1 MESLGQKEIEPLGVY
16 FHIIFHLAKSKLD
29 IKGRK
34 VDVDMENT
42 NLFAVFWYPRIR
54 EIFS

>member
-1 MESLGQKEIEPLGVY
+1 MKVDTKWLY
-16 FHIIFHLAKSKLD
+16 FFLAQRFHLAKSKLD